1 MLKKCRRNLFK
12 YLFYVLEFQSAKSS
26 KNFDDKTIIIF
37 YIAHLISIL
46 FKYLHC

>member
-12 YLFYVLEFQSAKSS
+12 YLFYVLDAKSS

-37 YIAHLISIL
+37 YIAHSISIL
-46 FKYLHC
+46 FKHLHC

>member
-1 MLKKCRRNLFK
+1 MLKKCKRNLFK
-12 YLFYVLEFQSAKSS
+12 YLFCLLDAKSS

-37 YIAHLISIL
+37 YIAHSISIL